1 MEREYDIIIIGG
13 GVAGCEA
20 AELAVDKGLKVALI
34 ERNLIGGTC
43 LNCGCIPSKSY
54 LAIAHNIELV
64 NEKVLQKG
72 CIGDIKYDFIEILN
86 RQKSVVE
93 DLRHGMEN
101 GLKVKGVDLLF
112 GSPTVCK
119 ENDKVIVCLDDNI
132 LTAPYAILATGTKPK
147 ISCFEGIESEI
158 ANSFVYTNENIFCMK
173 ELPQSMIVIGGGV
186 SGVEM
191 AYAFSAFGSKVTIL
205 ETCERI
211 LPNYDDDISDKV
223 HNLLERKGINII
235 INVRVEEVCEGTVV
249 FVDKLGEENILE
261 CDSVYLSVGRE
272 MVKMD
277 YFTNEIAYDE
287 RGFVQVDENYMTCI
301 KNVYAIG
308 DICGKYMLA
317 HNAMEQAQKVIKH
330 ITNVEILDM
339 EKSMPQV
346 LYISPECI
354 QVGQNEKY
362 LNENSIEYDKE
373 VLSMNYSGRYVA
385 TIGEMS
391 NDGII
396 KLIFD
401 KDNVLIG
408 AAMISNFASEVAMI
422 LQIMIQCKMNCEQIV
437 SFMYPHPTECE
448 LIKKCTY
455 NYMKRKG
462 VVL

>member
-20 AELAVDKGLKVALI
+20 AELAADKGLKVALI
-34 ERNLIGGTC
+34 ERNFIGGTC

-86 RQKSVVE
+86 RQKAVVE

-101 GLKVKGVDLLF
+101 ELKGKGIDLIF
-112 GSPTVCK
+112 GSPSVCK

-147 ISCFEGIESEI
+147 TSYFEGIESEI
-158 ANSFVYTNENIFCMK
+158 VNAFVYTNENIFEVK
-173 ELPQSMIVIGGGV
+173 ELPRSMIVIGGGV

-191 AYAFSAFGSKVTIL
+191 AYAFSTFGSEVTIL
-205 ETCERI
+205 ETFDSI

-223 HNLLERKGINII
+223 RNLLERKGINVLT
-235 INVRVEEVCEGTVV
+235 NVRVEEVCEGTVV
-249 FVDKLGEENILE
+249 FVDNSGEENILE
-261 CDSVYLSVGRE
+261 CDSVYLSIGRE
-272 MVKMD
+272 PVKMD
-277 YFTNEIAYDE
+277 YFTNEIKFNE
-287 RGFVQVDENYMTCI
+287 RGFVQVDDNNMTSI

-308 DICGKYMLA
+308 DICGKSMLA
-317 HNAMEQAQKVIKH
+317 HNAIGQAQKVIRH
-330 ITNVEILDM
+330 IANVEVLDM
-339 EKSMPQV
+339 EKSIPQV
-346 LYISPECI
+346 LYTSPECI
-354 QVGQNEKY
+354 QVGQNEKN
-362 LNENSIEYDKE
+362 LNVNSIEYDKE

-401 KDNVLIG
+401 KNNVLIG
-408 AAMISNFASEVAMI
+408 AALISNFASEIAMI